1 MSYKS
6 QLAIAGVDGLSFQF
20 VPDTTQRF
28 ALGAIVLATDP
39 YWGGAEFEYVYVND
53 TLLQGSLVSI
63 VSTFD
68 STNLRWRREAKL
80 AASTAGKGSSLGVA
94 LAAATAG
101 KYAWVQISGLAVVAC
116 NASVAAD
123 TTFAVAA
130 TGQGG
135 ALANGKQ
142 VLNARVAVAA
152 TATVVKA
159 SQGGVSGGSSI
170 QVTNSDGWFV
180 GMALTGTG
188 IGASALVS
196 SISLDGKTIGVSVV
210 NSAAVTGNITGT
222 YNDGTIYYNICEMNR
237 PFQQGQVA

>member
-1 MSYKS
+1 MAYKS
-6 QLAIAGVDGLSFQF
+6 LLPIAGVDGLNFAF

-28 ALGAIVLATDP
+28 AMGAIVSAVDP
-39 YWGGAEFEYVYVND
+39 YWGGGEFEYVYIND
-53 TLLQGSLVSI
+53 TVLQGSLLSI

-80 AASTAGKGSSLGVA
+80 AASTTLKGSSLAVA

-101 KYAWVQISGLAVVAC
+101 KYAWVQIAGLVPVAC

-135 ALANGKQ
+135 ALAAGKQ
-142 VLNARVAVAA
+142 VVNGRVAVAS
-152 TATVVKA
+152 TATVVKVA
-159 SQGGVSGGSSI
+159 QGGVSGGTTI

-188 IGASALVS
+188 IGASSL
-196 SISLDGKTIGVSVV
+196 ISAISQDGKTITVSVA
-210 NSAAVTGNITGT
+210 NSATVTGNITGT
-222 YNDGTIYYNICEMNR
+222 YNDGTIHYNICELNR
-237 PFQQGQVA
+237 PFQQGAIT